1 MSKKVARL
9 AATVD
14 SSDEEYATGAAAT
27 GTAATA
33 AQAKRKKLP
42 FDKKRVLLAVLG
54 REAPGVRGP
63 KEEAAIGCA
72 QRMPSFFPP
81 EVKQSWIDWAAR
93 TPGTLAEVPEEQR
106 LRQCCMPQKCLPAGS
121 SAAVEAPRVQ
131 RELITYSNSDGRSIG
146 KAALTRD
153 ADAQKPLYEHDVKIG
168 KTVAIRREPIDPTNK
183 DPGGYNTLFYLGD
196 VRAVNFVADSD
207 AVIVRPPNGAASSSQ
222 AAAAPPRR
230 IQSLQLHFRMPLF
243 RNKFNDDVQ
252 KPWELACQGLHP
264 WSKACRAK
272 WCLHGAKLANVDSS
286 DATDPPAQPP
296 PAETAMLHVA
306 EAGELMEA
314 DVTLNKGHQISK
326 DSRERLAE
334 HGPADGSWRS
344 LLGLPAKASAQKKP
358 SKRVRR

>member
-121 SAAVEAPRVQ
+121 SAAVDAPRVQ
-131 RELITYSNSDGRSIG
+131 RELITYSNSDGRSVG
-146 KAALTRD
+146 KAALARD

-168 KTVAIRREPIDPTNK
+168 ATVAIRREPIDPTNK
-183 DPGGYNTLFYLGD
+183 DPGGYNTPFYLGD
-196 VRAVNFVADSD
+196 VLAVNFVVESD
-207 AVIVRPPNGAASSSQ
+207 AVIVRPPDGAASSSQ

-230 IQSLQLHFRMPLF
+230 IQSLQLHFRMPLSYG
-243 RNKFNDDVQ
+243 KFNDDVQ

-264 WSKACRAK
+264 WTNACATRTACKRA
-272 WCLHGAKLANVDSS
+272 
-286 DATDPPAQPP
+286 ATVATGGT
-296 PAETAMLHVA
+296 ETAMLYVA